1 MATRTKRV
9 GDERLI
15 KKYPNRR
22 LYDTQTST
30 YVTLA
35 DIKELV
41 MASESFKVLDAKTDE
56 DLTRSILL
64 QIILEEEACGMPIFS
79 IQMLQQM
86 IRFYGHSM
94 QGLMGNHLER
104 TMQSFMDMH
113 HKLTEQSKMMTGGGT
128 EAWTQMM
135 NLQNPFMQNL
145 MTNYMDQSKEL
156 FLKMQ
161 EQMQGSNQLFTG
173 FPFKGKSD
181 SSDSNS

>member
-41 MASESFKVLDAKTDE
+41 MASEGFRVLDAKTDE

-79 IQMLQQM
+79 TQMLQQM

-94 QGLMGNHLER
+94 QGLMGSHLER

-113 HKLTEQSKMMTGGGT
+113 QKLNEQSKSMTGSGT
-128 EAWTQMM
+128 EAWAQMM

-145 MTNYMDQSKEL
+145 MTNYMDQSKDL

-161 EQMQGSNQLFTG
+161 EQMQGSNPMFTG
-173 FPFKGKSD
+173 FPFKGKPG
-181 SSDSNS
+181 SSDSNA

>member
-35 DIKELV
+35 DINQLV

-64 QIILEEEACGMPIFS
+64 QIILEEEACGVPIFS
-79 IQMLQQM
+79 TQMLQQM

-94 QGLMGNHLER
+94 QGLMGSHLER
-104 TMQSFMDMH
+104 TMQSFMDMQQ
-113 HKLTEQSKMMTGGGT
+113 KLAEQSKSMTGGGT

-145 MTNYMDQSKEL
+145 MTNYMDQSKDL

-161 EQMQGSNQLFTG
+161 EQMQGSNQLFTP
-173 FPFKGKSD
+173 FPFKGKADASG
-181 SSDSNS
+181 SNS

>member
-41 MASESFKVLDAKTDE
+41 MASESFRVLDAKTED
-56 DLTRSILL
+56 DLTRIILL
-64 QIILEEEACGMPIFS
+64 QIILEEEACGVPIFS
-79 IQMLQQM
+79 TQMLQQM

-104 TMQSFMDMH
+104 TMQSFMDMQQQ
-113 HKLTEQSKMMTGGGT
+113 LTEQSKSLTGGGT

-145 MTNYMDQSKEL
+145 MSNYMDQSKDL

-161 EQMQGSNQLFTG
+161 EQMQGSSQLFTG

-181 SSDSNS
+181 SSDSHS

>member
-41 MASESFKVLDAKTDE
+41 MASESFRVLDDKTEDE
-56 DLTRSILL
+56 LTRSILL
-64 QIILEEEACGMPIFS
+64 QIILEEEACGVPIFS
-79 IQMLQQM
+79 TQMLQQM

-104 TMQSFMDMH
+104 TMQSFMDMQQQ
-113 HKLTEQSKMMTGGGT
+113 LTEQSKSLTGGGT

-145 MTNYMDQSKEL
+145 MSNYMDQSKDL

-161 EQMQGSNQLFTG
+161 EQMQGSSQLFTG

-181 SSDSNS
+181 SSDSHS

>member
-1 MATRTKRV
+1 MATRTRRA

-41 MASESFKVLDAKTDE
+41 MASENFKVLDAKTDE

-79 IQMLQQM
+79 TQMLQQM

-104 TMQSFMDMH
+104 TMQSFMDMQQ
-113 HKLTEQSKMMTGGGT
+113 KLTEQSKSMTGGGT

-145 MTNYMDQSKEL
+145 MTNYMDQSKDL

-161 EQMQGSNQLFTG
+161 EQMQGSNQLFTP
-173 FPFKGKSD
+173 FSFKGKSD
-181 SSDSNS
+181 ASDSNS

>member
-79 IQMLQQM
+79 TQMLQQM

-94 QGLMGNHLER
+94 QGLMGSHLER
-104 TMQSFMDMH
+104 TMQSFMDMQQ
-113 HKLTEQSKMMTGGGT
+113 KLTEQSKSMTGGGT

-145 MTNYMDQSKEL
+145 MTNYMDQSKDL

-161 EQMQGSNQLFTG
+161 GQMQGSNQLFTP
-173 FPFKGKSD
+173 FPLKGKSD
-181 SSDSNS
+181 ASDSNS

>member
-1 MATRTKRV
+1 MATRTRRA

-79 IQMLQQM
+79 TQMLQQM

-94 QGLMGNHLER
+94 QGLMGSHLER
-104 TMQSFMDMH
+104 TMQSFMDMQQ
-113 HKLTEQSKMMTGGGT
+113 KLTEQSKSMTGGGT

-145 MTNYMDQSKEL
+145 MTNYMDQSKDL

-161 EQMQGSNQLFTG
+161 EQMQGSNQLFTP
-173 FPFKGKSD
+173 FPFKSKSD
-181 SSDSNS
+181 ASDSKS

>member
-1 MATRTKRV
+1 MSSRTKKA
-9 GDERLI
+9 GEERLI

-22 LYDTQTST
+22 LYDTQTSA
-30 YVTLA
+30 YVTLS

-41 MASESFKVLDAKTDE
+41 MAAEAFKVVDAKTDE
-56 DLTRSILL
+56 DLTHSILL
-64 QIILEEEACGMPIFS
+64 QIILEEEACGVPVFS
-79 IQMLQQM
+79 TQMLQQV

-113 HKLTEQSKMMTGGGT
+113 QKLNDQSKMMSGGGT

-145 MTNYMDQSKEL
+145 IFGQPLTHQRG
-156 FLKMQ
+156 
-161 EQMQGSNQLFTG
+161 GSDIATLANLARQFGAHLGFGSGGGNQHAIA
-173 FPFKGKSD
+173 
-181 SSDSNS
+181 